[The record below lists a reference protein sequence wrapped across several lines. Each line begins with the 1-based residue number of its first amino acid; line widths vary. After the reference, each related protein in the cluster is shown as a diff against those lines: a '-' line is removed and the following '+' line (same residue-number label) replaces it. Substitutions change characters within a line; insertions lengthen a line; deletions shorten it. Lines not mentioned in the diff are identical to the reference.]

1 MMRKILGRYIK
12 DIIYGANDGI
22 VTTFAVVAGSVGAG
36 LSAKVI
42 LILGFASLLADGF
55 SMGAGNYLGS
65 RSEREVMQADGI
77 MYGKSVTVPALLTF
91 FSFIIA
97 GSIPLLPFVF
107 GGGGSFTLAIITT
120 GAALL
125 LVGSSLGALVLHR
138 HWMLWGFEML
148 LIGGTASTIA
158 YGIGYLIGKI
168 IGV

>member
-1 MMRKILGRYIK
+1 MRRIVGRYIK

-36 LSAKVI
+36 LSAEVV

-65 RSEREVMQADGI
+65 RSEREVMRADGAV
-77 MYGKSVTVPALLTF
+77 YGKSVITPAFLTF

-107 GGGGSFTLAIITT
+107 GNGENFILAIMTT
-120 GAALL
+120 GAALFI
-125 LVGSSLGALVLHR
+125 VGSSLGAMVLHR
-138 HWMLWGFEML
+138 HWAFWGLEML
-148 LIGGTASTIA
+148 FIGGAASTIA
-158 YGIGYLIGKI
+158 YGIGYLIGQI
-168 IGV
+168 IGI

>member
-1 MMRKILGRYIK
+1 MGRYIK

-36 LSAKVI
+36 LSTKVI

-65 RSEREVMQADGI
+65 RSEREVIQADGAV
-77 MYGKSVTVPALLTF
+77 YRKSVITPAFLTF

-97 GSIPLLPFVF
+97 GSITLLPFVF
-107 GGGGSFTLAIITT
+107 GNGDSFFLAIMTT
-120 GAALL
+120 GATLFI
-125 LVGSSLGALVLHR
+125 VGSSLGAMVLHR
-138 HWMLWGFEML
+138 HWALWGFEML

-158 YGIGYLIGKI
+158 YGIGYLIGQI